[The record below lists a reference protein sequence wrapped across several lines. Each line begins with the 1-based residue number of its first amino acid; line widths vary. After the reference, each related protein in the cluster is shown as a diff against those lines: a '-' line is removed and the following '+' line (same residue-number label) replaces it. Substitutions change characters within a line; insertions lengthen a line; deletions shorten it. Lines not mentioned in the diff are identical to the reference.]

1 MRNNLQ
7 NSRGMTLV
15 ELLVAMVIFPV
26 VLAVSYAAYLSMIE
40 TQRVQGQMVEMQRN
54 ARTAMHAILQ
64 DIRQAGY
71 GLTELPDIP
80 IYQYNGS
87 TSVQVSLYPLRSP
100 AKERTSTIDMTG
112 MVLTS
117 AKLPNTDTIELFF
130 NSSATQNQPQVTV
143 TGTNAVNSSNTKV
156 SNVSQ
161 FKEGDFIVIYD
172 YGPPSQA
179 IMYQITNINVN
190 NELMVHSPGGSS
202 VNPPG
207 GSTLDVLTAN
217 WTGNSKVINTNLTDA
232 NWIAYYIDTQYNLKR
247 VVKKWDGSNWAYSEK
262 IVASGIED
270 LQFEIRFRNGVSR
283 SDTVEPIGTPPVAD
297 ANYDPS
303 MARHVSVSILA
314 RTPKP
319 DPRFSDTTVYQ
330 LRYGL
335 PHSGGGGYRRMVLTS
350 TAALRNLAAKSYNG
364 Q

>member
-1 MRNNLQ
+1 MRNRFQDNHGF
-7 NSRGMTLV
+7 SLV
-15 ELLVAMVIFPV
+15 ELLLAMVILPV
-26 VLAVSYAAYLSMIE
+26 ILGVSYAAYLSMIE
-40 TQRVQGQMVEMQRN
+40 TQRVQDQMVGMQRN
-54 ARTAMHAILQ
+54 ARTAMHAIMQ
-64 DIRQAGY
+64 DLRQSGY

-87 TSVQVSLYPLRSP
+87 SSVQVSLYPVRSP
-100 AKERTSTIDMTG
+100 ASERTSSSDLTG
-112 MVLTS
+112 MVMQG
-117 AKLPNTDTIELFF
+117 AKLSNTDTIELYF
-130 NSSATQNQPQVTV
+130 NSSVTQNQPQVTV
-143 TGTNAVNSSNTKV
+143 TGTNDVNSSNTKV

-172 YGPPSQA
+172 YGPPAQA

-207 GSTLDVLTAN
+207 GTINTLLSD
-217 WTGNSKVINTNLTDA
+217 WTNNSKVINTNMTDA
-232 NWIAYYIDTQYNLKR
+232 NWIAYYIDSQYNLKR

-270 LQFEIRFRNGVSR
+270 LQFEYRFRNGASR
-283 SDTVEPIGTPPVAD
+283 NQPVLATGAPPVAD
-297 ANYDPS
+297 TTYDPS
-303 MARHVSVSILA
+303 LARHVTVSILT

-319 DPRFSDTTVYQ
+319 DPRFTDTTVYQ
-330 LRYGL
+330 LRYGQA
-335 PHSGGGGYRRMVLTS
+335 HSGGGYRRMVLTAS
-350 TAALRNLAAKSYNG
+350 AAFRNLAAKSYNG